1 MMLPVT
7 IRPVLTPLVEG
18 FRLAGALCLQ
28 LDRRRAPTLE
38 EKPMEDDPPYL
49 STGDQRADIRLSI
62 VGDVDS
68 TVIEIEVH
76 GQWSARLCVVV
87 NHALQNCL
95 AEQPAAI
102 IVDLHG
108 LGDLDAASTIVWLA
122 ASRAASTLQPPVQ
135 LVLSLPPTRQL
146 ASHLRRQGAVRFLP
160 IYATMKRA
168 RLAVAARLPSM
179 TRLHLSRLPPKPG
192 SAGVAAD
199 AVAVACAAWGLPPLA
214 EPGRQI
220 MTELVTNAI
229 ACSGTDMA
237 VTMSLRGTGLH
248 LAVYDSDERLPG
260 PLDPAVPG
268 AADGHYP
275 GLPVVES
282 QASAWG
288 AMPTRHGKVVWAI
301 LRPRHRTPP
310 WRYR

>member
-1 MMLPVT
+1 
-7 IRPVLTPLVEG
+7 
-18 FRLAGALCLQ
+18 
-28 LDRRRAPTLE
+28 
-38 EKPMEDDPPYL
+38 MEDDPPYL
-49 STGDQRADIRLSI
+49 STGDQRADIRLSV

-76 GQWSARLCVVV
+76 GQWSARLCVAV

-122 ASRAASTLQPPVQ
+122 ASRAASTLRPPVQ
-135 LVLSLPPTRQL
+135 LVLSVPPTRQL
-146 ASHLRRQGAVRFLP
+146 ASHLRRQGAIRFLP

-168 RLAVAARLPSM
+168 RLAVAGRLPSM

-199 AVAVACAAWGLPPLA
+199 AVAVACAAWGLPDLA

-229 ACSGTDMA
+229 AYAGTDMA

-248 LAVYDSDERLPG
+248 LAVYDNDHRMPG
-260 PLDPAVPG
+260 PLDPAVPQT
-268 AADGHYP
+268 ADGRYP
-275 GLPVVES
+275 GMPMVES
-282 QASAWG
+282 HASAWG

-301 LRPRHRTPP
+301 LRPHHRAPP
-310 WRYR
+310 RR